1 MHDNGAGAR
10 SMRKKLLSMIAAFC
24 LLVVVLGAQILAQQ
38 VSADAETKKRINGN
52 PVDTPARLDL
62 EQMQYY
68 GLDVFETTL
77 PVVYIDTEN
86 RRITKE
92 NKVWASMQVLEAKPD
107 GTPQSVQEI
116 PDYEAAITINY
127 RGASSYSGFDKKQ
140 YRIKFYNKEGSSN
153 AKNVTFLGMGANS
166 EWVLNGPFLDKTL
179 LRNRLAYE
187 TARDIFEWAPDNRYV
202 EVFLNG
208 EYQGVYLAIEP
219 VTNGESRL
227 RLSEFGLLSG
237 ETSYVV
243 KRDRIETE
251 ENPLEVYGKTAGKTN
266 NDLFIDYPSSS
277 DLTETQ
283 REWITEDINRF
294 EEVLYGEGF
303 DDPKTGYMQ
312 YIDVNNFVDYVI
324 FNEVFMNNDAG
335 NLSTYLYKELTGKLQ
350 IAVWDYNNC
359 LDNYQGVKQDFTEF
373 YTVNRTWFSRMLQD
387 REFMAKVVERYRQLR
402 QSVLSTDSVNARI
415 DGYQEELGPA
425 IDRNY
430 AVWGYVFDTN
440 MLVGA
445 GRDITS
451 YEDAITQL
459 KEAYEMRTVYLDEHI
474 EDLYDNCVK

>member
-1 MHDNGAGAR
+1 MQDNRAGAR

-24 LLVVVLGAQILAQQ
+24 LLIVVLGAQILAQQ

-52 PVDTPARLDL
+52 PVDTPAKLDL

-107 GTPQSVQEI
+107 GTSQSVQEI

-179 LRNRLAYE
+179 MRNRLAYE

-208 EYQGVYLAIEP
+208 KYQGVYLAIEP

-227 RLSEFGLLSG
+227 RLGEFGLLTG

-266 NDLFIDYPSSS
+266 NDLFIDYPSGS

-283 REWITEDINRF
+283 REWITEDISRF
-294 EEVLYGEGF
+294 EKVLYGDGF
-303 DDPKTGYMQ
+303 DDPETGYMQ
-312 YIDVNNFVDYVI
+312 YIDVENFVDYVI

-335 NLSTYLYKELTGKLQ
+335 NLSTYIYKELSGKLQ

-359 LDNYQGVKQDFTEF
+359 LDNYQWFAQDFTEF
-373 YTVNRTWFSRMLQD
+373 FTANRAWLSRMLQD
-387 REFMAKVVERYRQLR
+387 RKFVERVVARYRQLR
-402 QSVLSTDSVNARI
+402 QEVLSTDHIIEQI

-445 GRDITS
+445 GRDIPS

>member
-1 MHDNGAGAR
+1 MQDNRAGAR

-24 LLVVVLGAQILAQQ
+24 LLIVVLGAQILAQQ

-52 PVDTPARLDL
+52 PVDTPAKLDL

-77 PVVYIDTEN
+77 PVVYIDTKN

-107 GTPQSVQEI
+107 GTSQSVQEI

-179 LRNRLAYE
+179 MRNRLAYE

-208 EYQGVYLAIEP
+208 KYQGVYLAIEP

-227 RLSEFGLLSG
+227 RLGEFGLLTG

-266 NDLFIDYPSSS
+266 NDLFIDYPSGS

-283 REWITEDINRF
+283 REWITEDISRF
-294 EEVLYGEGF
+294 EKVLYGDGF
-303 DDPKTGYMQ
+303 DDPETGYMQ
-312 YIDVNNFVDYVI
+312 YIDVENFVDYVI

-335 NLSTYLYKELTGKLQ
+335 NLSTYIYKELSGKLQ

-359 LDNYQGVKQDFTEF
+359 LDNYQWFAQDFTEF
-373 YTVNRTWFSRMLQD
+373 FTANRAWLSRMLQD
-387 REFMAKVVERYRQLR
+387 RKFVERVVARYRQLR
-402 QSVLSTDSVNARI
+402 QEVLSTDHIIEQI

-445 GRDITS
+445 GRDIPS